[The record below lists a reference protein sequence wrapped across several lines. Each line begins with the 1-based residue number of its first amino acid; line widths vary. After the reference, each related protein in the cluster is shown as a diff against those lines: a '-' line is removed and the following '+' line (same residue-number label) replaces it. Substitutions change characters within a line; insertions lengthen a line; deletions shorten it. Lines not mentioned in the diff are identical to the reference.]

1 MRVSWLSLCL
11 LAIHVCVSASSLAQS
26 SDFQTG
32 TIIDVETL
40 SPQSSPNAGGA
51 DAPLTQA
58 ALESHIED
66 WLKETFRVEVE
77 FEVAEALAKLE
88 RLKLLHREG
97 DKVAVLRL
105 DQALQALDRTWGE
118 FFPVPDAAAQ

>member
-51 DAPLTQA
+51 DAPLTQDVNRYNLSIKLGDSVYVCRA
-58 ALESHIED
+58 KTMGVFDLNWAKGKEVPAKAKGKVMYVKRADGRVTKLSI
-66 WLKETFRVEVE
+66 LKTT
-77 FEVAEALAKLE
+77 K
-88 RLKLLHREG
+88 
-97 DKVAVLRL
+97 
-105 DQALQALDRTWGE
+105 
-118 FFPVPDAAAQ
+118 AQ